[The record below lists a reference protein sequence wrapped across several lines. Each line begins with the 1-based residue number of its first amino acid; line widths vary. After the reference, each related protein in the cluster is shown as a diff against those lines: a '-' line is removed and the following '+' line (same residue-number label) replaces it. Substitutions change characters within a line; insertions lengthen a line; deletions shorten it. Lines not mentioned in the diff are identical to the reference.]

1 MSRWLLTAV
10 LLATQLS
17 SWTAAPLYVC
27 LASDGSVGMHLGA
40 GDCGCDHDDS
50 FTDHSECQCRH
61 HHGHHHEA
69 AIAHHHEH
77 HSLAPS
83 LHAVVSN
90 SCGCMHIQI
99 SQPQGPTIVTKSTVA
114 PDSDSVL
121 SIAVTD
127 LAPHFA
133 PSANAFGLQPAL
145 FIECTSLPLLQLETV
160 ALRC

>member
-1 MSRWLLTAV
+1 MSRWFLTAV

-40 GDCGCDHDDS
+40 GECGCDHDDACD
-50 FTDHSECQCRH
+50 DHATECYCRH
-61 HHGHHHEA
+61 HHHHEA
-69 AIAHHHEH
+69 AIAHHHEQ
-77 HSLAPS
+77 HSPVPS

-99 SQPQGPTIVTKSTVA
+99 SQPQSPTIVAKSTVGPQSQSA
-114 PDSDSVL
+114 LP
-121 SIAVTD
+121 IAMID
-127 LAPHFA
+127 LTPHFA
-133 PSANAFGLQPAL
+133 STANAFGLQPAL
-145 FIECTSLPLLQLETV
+145 FIGCSSLTLLQLETV